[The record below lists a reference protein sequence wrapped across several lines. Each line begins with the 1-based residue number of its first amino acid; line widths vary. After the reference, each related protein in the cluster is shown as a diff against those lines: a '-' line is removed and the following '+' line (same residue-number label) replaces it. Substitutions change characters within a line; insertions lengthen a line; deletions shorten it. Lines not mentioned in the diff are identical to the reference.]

1 MLTFNRPQYLP
12 PGWRSYV
19 HPEGALYFHRRSQLN
34 VVTGDDLSSVAA
46 SSHIHYW
53 SDEVIKMFG
62 EIGIPLSDSY
72 ELHLE
77 FNEDQLSCGYYIV
90 DHLKRCIFWLEP
102 VSTDDVGMNLAFSME
117 HLRESLTSITAPW
130 IAAHPVMCRPYQ
142 VTG

>member
-19 HPEGALYFHRRSQLN
+19 HPEGALYFHRRSPLN

-53 SDEVIKMFG
+53 SDEVMKMFG

-72 ELHLE
+72 ELLLE

-102 VSTDDVGMNLAFSME
+102 VSTDDVGMGPAFSME
-117 HLRESLTSITAPW
+117 HLRESPTSIAALWITA
-130 IAAHPVMCRPYQ
+130 HLVTCHPYQ
-142 VTG
+142 VTD

>member
-1 MLTFNRPQYLP
+1 
-12 PGWRSYV
+12 
-19 HPEGALYFHRRSQLN
+19 
-34 VVTGDDLSSVAA
+34 
-46 SSHIHYW
+46 
-53 SDEVIKMFG
+53 MFG

-102 VSTDDVGMNLAFSME
+102 VFTDDVGMNLAFSME